1 MCSSDLMNWRLASVM
16 FTLVS
21 VVVIGILVTIA
32 LVAGYDKANA
42 VMLTI
47 ALGFLLSLPLTYVV
61 TGRLVEFSATQK

>member
-1 MCSSDLMNWRLASVM
+1 MNWRLASVM

-47 ALGFLLSLPLTYVV
+47 ALGFLLSLPLTYMV
-61 TGRLVEFSATQK
+61 TSRLVEFSATQK

>member
-1 MCSSDLMNWRLASVM
+1 MNWRLASVM

-47 ALGFLLSLPLTYVV
+47 AVGFLLSLPLTYVV
-61 TGRLVEFSATQK
+61 TGRWIEFSASQK

>member
-1 MCSSDLMNWRLASVM
+1 MNWRLASVM

-47 ALGFLLSLPLTYVV
+47 ALGFLLSLPVTYVV
-61 TGRLVEFSATQK
+61 TGRLVEFSASQK

>member
-1 MCSSDLMNWRLASVM
+1 MNWRLASVM

-47 ALGFLLSLPLTYVV
+47 AVGFLLSLPLTYVV
-61 TGRLVEFSATQK
+61 TGRLIEFSASQK

>member
-1 MCSSDLMNWRLASVM
+1 MMNWRLASVM

-21 VVVIGILVTIA
+21 VVVIGILMTIT

-47 ALGFLLSLPLTYVV
+47 AVGFLLSLPLTYVV
-61 TGRLVEFSATQK
+61 TARLVEFSATQK

>member
-1 MCSSDLMNWRLASVM
+1 MNWRLASVM

-21 VVVIGILVTIA
+21 VVVVGILVTIA
-32 LVAGYDKANA
+32 LVAGYDKANG

>member
-1 MCSSDLMNWRLASVM
+1 MNWRLASVM

-61 TGRLVEFSATQK
+61 TGRLIEFSATQK

>member
-1 MCSSDLMNWRLASVM
+1 MNWRLASVM

-32 LVAGYDKANA
+32 LVTGYDKANA

-47 ALGFLLSLPLTYVV
+47 AVGFLLSLPLTYVV
-61 TGRLVEFSATQK
+61 TGRLIEFSASQK

>member
-1 MCSSDLMNWRLASVM
+1 MNWRLASVM

-32 LVAGYDKANA
+32 LVTGYDKANA

-47 ALGFLLSLPLTYVV
+47 ALGFLLSLPVTYVV
-61 TGRLVEFSATQK
+61 TGRLVEFSASQK

>member
-1 MCSSDLMNWRLASVM
+1 M

-21 VVVIGILVTIA
+21 VVVIGILMTIT

-47 ALGFLLSLPLTYVV
+47 AVGFLLSLPLTYVV
-61 TGRLVEFSATQK
+61 TARLVEFSATQK

>member
-1 MCSSDLMNWRLASVM
+1 MNWRLASVM

-21 VVVIGILVTIA
+21 VVVIGILVTIT

-47 ALGFLLSLPLTYVV
+47 AVGFLLSLPLTYVV
-61 TGRLVEFSATQK
+61 TGRLIEFSASQK

>member
-1 MCSSDLMNWRLASVM
+1 MNWRLASVM

-47 ALGFLLSLPLTYVV
+47 ALGFLLSLPVTYVV
-61 TGRLVEFSATQK
+61 TGRLVEFSASLK

>member
-1 MCSSDLMNWRLASVM
+1 MNWRLASVM

-61 TGRLVEFSATQK
+61 TGRLVEFSASQK

>member
-1 MCSSDLMNWRLASVM
+1 MNWRLASVM

-47 ALGFLLSLPLTYVV
+47 AVGFLLSLPLTYVV
-61 TGRLVEFSATQK
+61 TGRLIEFSACQK

>member
-1 MCSSDLMNWRLASVM
+1 MNWRLASVM

-47 ALGFLLSLPLTYVV
+47 VLGFLLSLPVTYVV
-61 TGRLVEFSATQK
+61 TGRLVEFSASQK

>member
-1 MCSSDLMNWRLASVM
+1 MNWRLASVM

-47 ALGFLLSLPLTYVV
+47 ALGFLLSLPVTYVV
-61 TGRLVEFSATQK
+61 TGRLVEFSDSKK

>member
-1 MCSSDLMNWRLASVM
+1 MNWRLASVM

-21 VVVIGILVTIA
+21 VVVIGILVTIT

-47 ALGFLLSLPLTYVV
+47 AVGFLLSLPLTYVV
-61 TGRLVEFSATQK
+61 TGRLIEFSATQK

>member
-1 MCSSDLMNWRLASVM
+1 MNWRFASVM

-47 ALGFLLSLPLTYVV
+47 ALGFLLSLPVTYVV
-61 TGRLVEFSATQK
+61 TGRLVEFSASQK

>member
-1 MCSSDLMNWRLASVM
+1 MNWRLASVM

>member
-1 MCSSDLMNWRLASVM
+1 MNWRLASVM

-47 ALGFLLSLPLTYVV
+47 AVGFLLSLPLTYVV
-61 TGRLVEFSATQK
+61 TGRFIEFSASQK